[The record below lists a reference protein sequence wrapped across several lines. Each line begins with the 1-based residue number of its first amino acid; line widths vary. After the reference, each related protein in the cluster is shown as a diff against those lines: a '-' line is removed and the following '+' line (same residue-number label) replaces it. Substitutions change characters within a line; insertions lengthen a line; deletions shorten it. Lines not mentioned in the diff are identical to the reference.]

1 MRIAING
8 NRHQEG
14 HFEAIE
20 KLVDNLLRR
29 GDDVVMAEPFFN
41 YLTSHLG
48 DRFGLGID
56 YIPLTRQPDADLA
69 ICIGGDGAFL
79 KTARWIGNQATPI
92 AGINTG
98 HLGYLSAFTFENEEQ
113 IYSYLLTGDFCVEQ
127 RSVIR
132 ADIDCPEGAPAHP
145 HPSCLFALN
154 EIALT
159 RSDSA
164 AMLAIDLK
172 IDRRASL
179 NYKGDGLILATPT
192 GSTAYNLSVG
202 GPILDPS
209 LEGWV
214 ISPIAAHSLSVRPLV
229 VSDSS
234 TIEISVDTRGT
245 GYRLA
250 ADGFSVT
257 LPLNS
262 RLKIHKA
269 SYTIGVVQMPGHTFT
284 DTLRDKLGMG
294 N

>member
-20 KLVDNLLRR
+20 KLVDSLLRR

-48 DRFGLGID
+48 NRFGLGID
-56 YIPLTRQPDADLA
+56 YIPLTRQPGADLA

-79 KTARWIGNQATPI
+79 KTARWIGDQSTPI

-98 HLGYLSAFTFENEEQ
+98 HLGYLSAFTFEKEEQ
-113 IYSYLLTGDFCVEQ
+113 IYTCLLTGNFRVEQ

-132 ADIDCPEGAPAHP
+132 TDIDNADGAAVPP
-145 HPSCLFALN
+145 CLFALN

-179 NYKGDGLILATPT
+179 NYKGDGLIIATPT

-202 GPILDPS
+202 GPMLDPS
-209 LEGWV
+209 LAGWV

-229 VSDSS
+229 VTDSS
-234 TIEISVDTRGT
+234 TIEISVNTRGT
-245 GYRLA
+245 GFRLA

-257 LPLNS
+257 LPLDC
-262 RLKIHKA
+262 RLKVHKA
-269 SYTIGVVQMPGHTFT
+269 PYTIGVVQMPGHTFT